1 MTRHG
6 ICPPAAFF
14 TETMPSTAPRRR
26 NAWLNRGE
34 VKVIDGVD
42 ARSPFTN
49 S

>member
-26 NAWLNRGE
+26 NARLNRGE
-34 VKVIDGVD
+34 GDRWGRCTIT
-42 ARSPFTN
+42 FH
-49 S
+49 